1 MTDIDLT
8 QLNFEQAY
16 TQLDTIV
23 AQLGSDEL
31 PLEDA
36 LDLFERG
43 QALAARCQQLLD
55 AADLKVQQFISESG
69 ELADFDADS

>member
-8 QLNFEQAY
+8 QLSFEQAY
-16 TQLDTIV
+16 TQLETIV

-36 LDLFERG
+36 LGLFERG

-55 AADLKVQQFISESG
+55 TADLKVQQFVSESG
-69 ELADFDADS
+69 ELVDFDADS

>member
-1 MTDIDLT
+1 MTDTDLT

-16 TQLDTIV
+16 TQLETIV

-36 LDLFERG
+36 LGLFERG

-55 AADLKVQQFISESG
+55 TADLKVQQFVSESG
-69 ELADFDADS
+69 ELVDFDADS